1 MEPNSSSQNMPAPI
15 QLPNQLPAQ
24 AVFPE
29 AGTQQPGVPA
39 AFQVPISPPLD
50 VRVIARLKECD
61 PTTALVS
68 LRTPN
73 GRTVLQEPLMFFVF
87 NFPAEAAEKLKQGGL
102 VYVSID
108 TRDGKLPIT
117 FGMMAPPPQSQANLT
132 PEQLQLAELREEL
145 ARDRK
150 QREHERALAML
161 RPAAAPGVDANAA
174 MRAMLENFK
183 LMADAMKSVMPQ
195 PVAPAPAAD
204 PAAQIKPI
212 FDAAGA
218 MFTGMANM
226 SKQAQVLT
234 TPVETEAS
242 KIAAYTGAAKELIPV
257 VAPFLRPATP
267 PVTQPNPAA
276 QSPFGKVA

>member
-132 PEQLQLAELREEL
+132 PEQLQIAELREMI
-145 ARDRK
+145 ARQEK

-161 RPAAAPGVDANAA
+161 RPAAAPSAAGGLKEAMEIFKEVANTLKALQPA
-174 MRAMLENFK
+174 
-183 LMADAMKSVMPQ
+183 

-257 VAPFLRPATP
+257 VAPFLKPAAP